1 MSTIVPFLKNEAFDQ
16 SDIEAMSM
24 ALDDLCNVL
33 KIDAN
38 KAAREVIAIRIVELA
53 QRGERSAT
61 TLRDRLLLEANGGS
75 GM

>member
-16 SDIEAMSM
+16 SDIEAMST
-24 ALDDLCNVL
+24 ALDDVCKVL

-38 KAAREVIAIRIVELA
+38 KAAREVIAIRIVEIA

-61 TLRDRLLLEANGGS
+61 TLRDRLFA
-75 GM
+75 